1 MALHTGYYLK
11 SFFQEGNSIL
21 IVRAKFATFNS
32 KIENRKSKIM
42 MNIFDQVNEDIRAA
56 MLARD
61 KERLEAVRN
70 IKKVLLEAKTAKS
83 GAEALPD
90 EEAIKA
96 IAKFFLNGTATTEIY
111 TGQKRQDLAD
121 FELAQVKIYEAYL
134 PKQLGDT
141 ELTAAIQSIISSC
154 GATSMKEMGKV
165 MGIATKELAG
175 KVDGKLISEKVKSL
189 LG

>member
-1 MALHTGYYLK
+1 M
-11 SFFQEGNSIL
+11 SI
-21 IVRAKFATFNS
+21 F
-32 KIENRKSKIM
+32 E
-42 MNIFDQVNEDIRAA
+42 QVNEDIRAA

-83 GAEALPD
+83 GNEELSD

-96 IAKFFLNGTATTEIY
+96 ISKLAKQGRDSAEIY
-111 TGQKRQDLAD
+111 KQQNRSDLANY
-121 FELAQVKIYEAYL
+121 ELAQVKVYDSYL
-134 PKQLGDT
+134 PKQMNDE
-141 ELTAAIQSIISSC
+141 ELTAAVGSIIAAC

-175 KVDGKLISEKVKSL
+175 KVDGKLISEKVKIL
-189 LG
+189 LA

>member
-1 MALHTGYYLK
+1 MAL
-11 SFFQEGNSIL
+11 
-21 IVRAKFATFNS
+21 
-32 KIENRKSKIM
+32 
-42 MNIFDQVNEDIRAA
+42 FDQVNDDIRAA

-70 IKKVLLEAKTAKS
+70 IKKVLLEAKTAKNGS
-83 GAEALPD
+83 EDLPD
-90 EEAIKA
+90 EEAVKV
-96 IAKFFLNGTATTEIY
+96 IAKLAKQGRDSAQIY
-111 TGQKRQDLAD
+111 IQQNRSDLAE

-134 PKQLGDT
+134 PEQMSEE
-141 ELTAAIQSIISSC
+141 ELTVAIRVIIAAC

-175 KVDGKLISEKVKSL
+175 KVDGKLISDKVKSL